1 MAKRNTYFEDEV
13 VMKKI
18 DMKQLFKVFRYICPY
33 KKTVVLVVFLMLFS
47 AGISMLSPLLLKQI
61 INVVVVKEDY
71 RMLAYAI
78 VLILVMLATN
88 SPALKGFFARFFRR
102 KEDKTEKGGAQ

>member
-33 KKTVVLVVFLMLFS
+33 KKQWFLWYFS
-47 AGISMLSPLLLKQI
+47 CCFPQEFPCSPLCC
-61 INVVVVKEDY
+61 
-71 RMLAYAI
+71 
-78 VLILVMLATN
+78 
-88 SPALKGFFARFFRR
+88 
-102 KEDKTEKGGAQ
+102 

>member
-33 KKTVVLVVFLMLFS
+33 KKTVVLVVFPC
-47 AGISMLSPLLLKQI
+47 SPLCC
-61 INVVVVKEDY
+61 
-71 RMLAYAI
+71 
-78 VLILVMLATN
+78 
-88 SPALKGFFARFFRR
+88 
-102 KEDKTEKGGAQ
+102 